1 MYIWPVV
8 GWIPPER
15 SDLDESFDAVLHDGS
30 MKKTG
35 SVKSV
40 SRAAAVALG
49 LIAISTGL
57 SGSAEAAGD
66 YGSKIFSVNDPFF
79 LASDSNGRFSA
90 QVSYGN
96 GNPVAFSFVLSPP
109 LIAIATS
116 SMNCTAWQFRDG
128 ASTGTVDNHANIP
141 AGYYWHWTFP
151 TNYIGFNMEASGN
164 CTFKVNSGGVPG
176 TANVRFVF
184 RYVVGDGGLP
194 IIANSKSA
202 ETKSGFT
209 SVVTISR

>member
-1 MYIWPVV
+1 
-8 GWIPPER
+8 
-15 SDLDESFDAVLHDGS
+15 
-30 MKKTG
+30 MKKNG
-35 SVKSV
+35 SVKMV
-40 SRAAAVALG
+40 GRFATIALG
-49 LIAISTGL
+49 LIAATTGI

-90 QVSYGN
+90 QVSYGS

-116 SMNCTAWQFRDG
+116 PMNCTSWQYRNGSPTG
-128 ASTGTVDNHANIP
+128 ASDNHNPIP

-151 TNYIGFNMEASGN
+151 TNWIGYNYEASGN
-164 CTFKVNSGGVPG
+164 CNFKVNQGGVAG

-184 RYVVGDGGLP
+184 RYVVGDGGLGFT
-194 IIANSKSA
+194 ANKQA
-202 ETKSGFT
+202 ETGSAFT
-209 SVVTISR
+209 SSVTITQ